1 MLRLSLK
8 MTLARKG
15 RLVLTSLAI
24 ILGTSFLSGT
34 TIFSDTINNTFDRLF
49 TDVFRDV
56 DAYVRSANSV
66 ESEFGESRHS
76 PTQIGALET
85 ILKVAYG
92 ELKVVDY
99 Q

>member
-15 RLVLTSLAI
+15 RLLLTSLAI

-34 TIFSDTINNTFDRLF
+34 TIFSDTINNTFDQLF

-56 DAYVRSANSV
+56 NAYVRSSNSV

-76 PTQIGALET
+76 PTQIEALET
-85 ILKVAYG
+85 ILKVPG
-92 ELKVVDY
+92 VSLSLIHI
-99 Q
+99 